1 MALIVSTNT
10 FPLQLHLENNMTKKL
25 TDRNT
30 KPEILAAYQEL
41 AKEKSVLEA
50 QLRQA
55 KSAQPVVAASEPKVP
70 EKALTLTNPKIIEQK
85 QMKDTI
91 AQLLNVQS
99 HFGSSISNLSE
110 KLTLEAS
117 KLAELREQVA
127 EELQELNQLHNL
139 EEVEEGTLETLIQ
152 DYEDSDK
159 QFADEFERRRE
170 ALEQE
175 IGQQKESWNKEQE
188 EHQRFVK
195 ERDDTAQKAQKRDAE
210 EYHYDRELER
220 HIDADRYEQ
229 TQEQLY
235 REMADMQQQQEK
247 NWTERE
253 KAIAD
258 REKQFH
264 EVKAKVEE
272 HPKELEANIKRGKEN
287 GRNIAHYQ
295 AKVKADLRQKEI
307 EGQRQFSEL
316 RLQSLSA
323 TIESQNIRLQSLS
336 KQLDSALKQVQDLA
350 VKAIDGAANANSLQ
364 TMKDIALEQAKNQQR
379 MK

>member
-1 MALIVSTNT
+1 
-10 FPLQLHLENNMTKKL
+10 MTKKL
-25 TDRNT
+25 TDRST
-30 KPEILAAYQEL
+30 KSEILAAYQEL
-41 AKEKSVLEA
+41 VKEKSALEA
-50 QLRQA
+50 QMRQA
-55 KSAQPVVAASEPKVP
+55 KSAQTATAVVEKKAPEKTLVNPKV
-70 EKALTLTNPKIIEQK
+70 IEQK
-85 QMKDTI
+85 QMQDTI
-91 AQLLNVQS
+91 EQLLRVQS

-110 KLTLEAS
+110 QLTLEAS
-117 KLAELREQVA
+117 KLAELQEQVA
-127 EELQELNQLHNL
+127 EELLQLNQLHDLTEL
-139 EEVEEGTLETLIQ
+139 EETTLETLVQ
-152 DYEDSDK
+152 EYEDSAK
-159 QFADEFERRRE
+159 QFADEFEQQRE
-170 ALEQE
+170 TLEQE
-175 IGQQKESWNKEQE
+175 LGQQKESWNKEQE
-188 EHQRFVK
+188 EHQCFVK
-195 ERDDTAQKAQKRDAE
+195 ERDDTAQKAQKREAD

-235 REMADMQQQQEK
+235 REMAEMQQQQEK
-247 NWTERE
+247 AWAERE

-264 EVKAKVEE
+264 EVKIKVEE
-272 HPKELEANIKRGKEN
+272 HPKELEANIKRGKES

-323 TIESQNIRLQSLS
+323 TIESQDSRLQSLS

-379 MK
+379 LK